1 MDSALDRTQ
10 PAGDSLD
17 AIVLD
22 LQQLRLTSGDVS
34 YAQIAIRIAERR
46 REYGAN
52 EAAARIAR
60 STVFDAFREGR
71 QRINPDLIAEIV
83 LALGENEAAA
93 ETWRTRC
100 ITAQGVERQR
110 VKPLTPASAVGAA
123 VDEPSRPAQADP
135 PINAEKHHRLRTALI
150 IAVIVSCVGI
160 NIFGNTVTAK
170 FGLPVFLDMIG
181 TAIASIA
188 LGPWYGVLVGLSTN
202 LFATV
207 AGSPVSLAFSL
218 VNIAGALVW
227 GYGYHRFGMGR
238 THLKF
243 FLLNV
248 IAGVTCTIVA
258 APITVLLFDGSVTH
272 ASNTTTESLVALGHG
287 VWAAV
292 FSANLLSSLADKLI
306 SGYLALAA
314 ARVLAPLHLSSR
326 PTKTSNT
333 TDTSHVS
340 ISDADRGPHP
350 PRTSS

>member
-10 PAGDSLD
+10 PVGDSLD

-22 LQQLRLTSGDVS
+22 LQQLRLTAGDVS

-83 LALGENEAAA
+83 LALGESDASA
-93 ETWRTRC
+93 EMWRARC
-100 ITAQGVERQR
+100 IAAQGIDRQR
-110 VKPLTPASAVGAA
+110 AKPLTPAAA
-123 VDEPSRPAQADP
+123 PAASSGPAQADP

-150 IAVIVSCVGI
+150 IAVVVSCVGI

-207 AGSPVSLAFSL
+207 AGSPISLAFSL